1 MVQRA
6 AHMQITERTIED
18 ATILDLRG
26 TLFGPDA
33 TELLGAAI
41 RRLVRAGR
49 HRLVVNLAD
58 VPSID
63 ASGLGALVD
72 AYCVVTRNRGTLGL
86 ANVTRRLHDL
96 IVITRLVTVFDIFDS
111 VEDAIGRGTEAAA
124 APSTAAYSFVP
135 QLSRESL
142 GSIQRFLRHA

>member
-6 AHMQITERTIED
+6 ADMQITERSIGDT
-18 ATILDLRG
+18 TILGLHG

-33 TELLGAAI
+33 TERLGETI
-41 RRLVRAGR
+41 RRLARAGR
-49 HRLVVNLAD
+49 QQFVVDLAN

-63 ASGLGALVD
+63 AAGLGALVD

-111 VEDAIGRGTEAAA
+111 VEDAIRRG
-124 APSTAAYSFVP
+124 STAAP
-135 QLSRESL
+135 TPLTTRPAMPRLSQASL

>member
-1 MVQRA
+1 
-6 AHMQITERTIED
+6 MQITERSNGNT
-18 ATILDLRG
+18 TILDLRG

-33 TELLGAAI
+33 TERLGAAI
-41 RRLVRAGR
+41 RRLSRAGR

-63 ASGLGALVD
+63 AAGLGALVD
-72 AYCVVTRNRGTLGL
+72 AYCLVSRNRGTLGL

-111 VEDAIGRGTEAAA
+111 VEDAVRRGAEAAP
-124 APSTAAYSFVP
+124 APSTATRSLAP
-135 QLSRESL
+135 QLSRASL
-142 GSIQRFLRHA
+142 GSIQRFLSHA